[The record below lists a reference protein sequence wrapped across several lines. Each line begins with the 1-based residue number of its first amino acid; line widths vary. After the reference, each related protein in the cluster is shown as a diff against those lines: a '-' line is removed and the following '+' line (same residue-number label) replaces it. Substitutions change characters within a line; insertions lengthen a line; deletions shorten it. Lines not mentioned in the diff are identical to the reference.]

1 VTGNQHPSNGLQAD
15 RPTRIGRLLHA
26 ATRVSDRLALAG
38 GVLLLA
44 LAVMV
49 TVSVMARWLTS
60 RGIPGDFE
68 LVQIGLA
75 LAVFAFM
82 PLCQLR
88 GGNLH
93 VDTFTTRLP
102 RTAQRCLDGFWSLV
116 YAVVAGLIAA
126 MMAVGAAQTIASG
139 TSSMVLGLPIGWAI
153 ALAAV
158 LATWL
163 ALVVLVTA
171 VRAFARVQR

>member
-1 VTGNQHPSNGLQAD
+1 VTGDQHSSNGLRAD
-15 RPTRIGRLLHA
+15 RPTRIGRLLRV
-26 ATRVSDRLALAG
+26 ATLASDRLALAG

-60 RGIPGDFE
+60 QGIPGDFE

-88 GGNLH
+88 GGNLY
-93 VDTFTTRLP
+93 VDTFTTRLSGV
-102 RTAQRCLDGFWSLV
+102 AQHRLDGFWSLV
-116 YAVVAGLIAA
+116 YALVAGLIAA
-126 MMAVGAAQTIASG
+126 MMAVGAVQTIASG
-139 TSSMVLGLPIGWAI
+139 TGSMVLGLPIGWAI
-153 ALAAV
+153 AIAAV
-158 LATWL
+158 LAIWL
-163 ALVVLVTA
+163 AFVVLLTA
-171 VRAFARVQR
+171 LRAFVRARQ